1 MKMFP
6 FVEQLDSQDCG
17 LACLKMITKFYRQD
31 ISFDFDSIPDTYISK
46 SGISI
51 SALENCAKFLNFK
64 TFICKSSFGIIK
76 ANVYL
81 PAIFYY
87 NQNHFVVVYKITSKH
102 IYVADPAFGKKR
114 YLIDEFLSH
123 WCIQGGEEG
132 LLLMLEPQKKIIGAG
147 QQRKDYLTVTL
158 KQFTQRNITSIL
170 LISITIL
177 LSTFIEFIFPFFA
190 QRIID
195 NGIKFNNDK
204 LIFIII
210 SGQFALIICSFA
222 LEFYRSWVF
231 INLSNKVSLSMI
243 TSFLDKLLR
252 LPLKFFNS
260 RNSGDIIQRIKD
272 HERLSTFLS
281 HEFVQIGFAIFSI
294 MVYAIIL
301 FHFNYCVLGVVAF
314 FSTFEI
320 IWILQFLKKMRY
332 LDYKNFSLQAQDQ
345 NKLFESVTT
354 IQDIKLNNLEKN
366 ITNQWRNIQINIF
379 KNNLHKLKVE
389 QKYECYKFFD
399 YLQNITITLLCAL
412 SIINQKMSLG
422 VYFSIMMILGGLNKP
437 ISDIINFILKLK
449 LVKISCERI
458 NEVFNKK
465 DELDISTVNSIANN
479 SDITIKD
486 LSFSY
491 DGITNVL
498 NDINIKIP
506 NGKVTAI
513 VGLSG
518 SGKTTLLKLLLKF
531 YQDFKGNIIVGND
544 ALECINNTLWREKC
558 GAILQDSAIFS
569 ESIVYNVSL
578 SNSPDIDLFIQS
590 LKLANI
596 YDFVKSLP
604 LCEDTIIGDL
614 GLDLSQG
621 QKQRILIARQIYIN
635 PEYIFFDEATNSLDT
650 ENEKIIMHNIS
661 QFFKGKTFVVVAHR
675 LSTIKNA
682 DQIVVI
688 DKGKVAEIGKHN
700 ELLKNK
706 GRYYELIQN
715 QLDF

>member
-621 QKQRILIARQIYIN
+621 QKQRILIARQIYRN